1 PQATTAG
8 ASGYDSSSSIVLPT
22 PWRTNAAARRAA
34 AAASERPSAD
44 GVARASSSRLWRVRF
59 ISRAVWRR
67 SRSLAASSDS
77 AVASSSRR
85 STSPSTP
92 NSGWA
97 TSAARSPSAA
107 PRASPTSSRSA
118 SRRGPSGRP
127 RIVDKRNG
135 ADSGTNESMTEATT
149 CVVADDHPAMLTAV
163 ADILA
168 RSGFDVVGRARD
180 GDRLLHR
187 VRRPRASRRG
197 ARRRRA
203 RLRPQG
209 GAARRPGAGGRAR
222 RRRRHVRRPGAR
234 RRARQ
239 RSSLRPRARA
249 DPARARDAAP
259 ARGRP
264 VERGDREAAAHLAR
278 DGADAHPEGD
288 GEARGGHAHAG
299 RCDGAPPVH
308 HLLMELRRRDL
319 DADPLRQF
327 ERWYADASRA
337 TAVPERMALATAA
350 ADGAPSL
357 RMVLLKGFDERGLRF
372 FTHTTSRKGRELGEN
387 PRAAVLLYWGELG
400 RQVRVEGAVASVE
413 EAESDAYFAS

>member
-1 PQATTAG
+1 APPAG
-8 ASGYDSSSSIVLPT
+8 RAH
-22 PWRTNAAARRAA
+22 RRAH
-34 AAASERPSAD
+34 
-44 GVARASSSRLWRVRF
+44 
-59 ISRAVWRR
+59 
-67 SRSLAASSDS
+67 
-77 AVASSSRR
+77 
-85 STSPSTP
+85 
-92 NSGWA
+92 
-97 TSAARSPSAA
+97 A
-107 PRASPTSSRSA
+107 PALGD
-118 SRRGPSGRP
+118 RG
-127 RIVDKRNG
+127 
-135 ADSGTNESMTEATT
+135 
-149 CVVADDHPAMLTAV
+149 
-163 ADILA
+163 
-168 RSGFDVVGRARD
+168 GRARRD
-180 GDRLLHR
+180 DRAGHGDRLLHR
-187 VRRPRASRRG
+187 VRRPRAPRRG

-222 RRRRHVRRPGAR
+222 RRRRHVRRPGAC

-288 GEARGGHAHAG
+288 GEARGRHAHAG

-357 RMVLLKGFDERGLRF
+357 RMVLLKGFDERGLRL

-400 RQVRVEGAVASVE
+400 RQVRVEVGAVVSRQSEVLESRDALEAAVA
-413 EAESDAYFAS
+413 EAERAGPARPATWGGYRLRPAVWEFWQHRDDRLHDRFRYRLDGGGWVVERLFP